1 MFSSSDLLAQNT
13 PLESGTMDAL
23 QTPEGDLHILFT
35 IASGDALALSAV
47 GVREVVAVSPDRI
60 TPVPNTSPLLL
71 GILNL
76 RGQVIW
82 VTDTG
87 KFLGDDTPL
96 NTDRPEL
103 SVIAIEDDEL
113 IVGLAVNQVKG
124 MEWLNTEQIKPAT
137 NISDNMAPFIRGE
150 WVLEGEQQQIVKL
163 LDPLAILRSARWG
176 L

>member
-1 MFSSSDLLAQNT
+1 MFSSSDLMAENIS
-13 PLESGTMDAL
+13 LESGNMDAL
-23 QTPEGDLHILFT
+23 KTPEGDLHILFT

-87 KFLGDDTPL
+87 QFLGDETPL

-103 SVIAIEDDEL
+103 SIIAIEEDEL
-113 IVGLAVNQVKG
+113 MVGLAVHQIKG
-124 MEWLNTEQIKPAT
+124 MEWLNSDQIKPAT
-137 NISDNMAPFIRGE
+137 NLSDKMAPFIRGE
-150 WVLEGEQQQIVKL
+150 WLLDGEQPQVLKL

-176 L
+176 I